1 MEFEKVRD
9 MIAEKMDMEP
19 EDITPDT
26 SFEDIQIDSLD
37 MVEIVMDLEEEFDVS
52 IETGDDLKTVGDLV
66 EYIKKAEN

>member
-26 SFEDIQIDSLD
+26 SFEDMQIDSLD